1 MKKTWVML
9 LLALVLCLLPGMM
22 RGASADTGETIY
34 HECNKCHQVV
44 NLEVIRY
51 TYEEVYATRDTY
63 HFAVVRC
70 PNCKEEYSLVGNEDM
85 FRHTGGT
92 ETPTCTTGKT
102 CAKCGGKYGAL
113 GHDWGKWTSNGSG
126 THTRTCQ
133 RSGCGAT
140 DTGSC
145 SGGDATCVTAGTCTT
160 CGGSYYGGHTFS
172 VTWSYDDSGHWKP
185 CIYCDQGRSS
195 EGSHMIVD
203 NHMPEYLKSEAN
215 CVSPAIYYKSCGLC
229 YYTSKTDTFTDTWY
243 GSNPNNHDFSIQQ
256 YDDDNHWKKCS
267 RCDATDAV
275 NPHEWDNGK
284 ITRNPTCTKAG
295 EKVYTCAECSKTK
308 TEEISATGHDFVRHE
323 AKAPTCTEI
332 GWNAYDTCKNCDY
345 TSYVEIKASG
355 HDFVHHDPKAP
366 TCTEIGWNAYD
377 TCKNCDYTT
386 YVEIKASG
394 HNFVHHN
401 AQAPTCTEIGWNAYD
416 TCKNC
421 DYTTYV
427 EIPATGHDFTEKV
440 VKPTCE
446 AGGYTK
452 YTCKTCDY
460 SYTDHQTKKLLHWF
474 AEWTS
479 NGDGTHSAP
488 CKREGCDHIGK
499 AECAS
504 IEYTQN
510 AGTADAS
517 TLSICPVCGDVSD
530 GAHLALID
538 TAKAAGKHLPTGEL
552 TVRMGD
558 TENGDKFMTVA
569 FEYAGKLTQPEGE
582 VEITLPAELLAD
594 YTLSIVNADGTETD
608 LPCTTEDAISAFTLN
623 FEKPESAEALPTAH
637 LIRLIPKAA

>member
-1 MKKTWVML
+1 
-9 LLALVLCLLPGMM
+9 
-22 RGASADTGETIY
+22 
-34 HECNKCHQVV
+34 
-44 NLEVIRY
+44 
-51 TYEEVYATRDTY
+51 
-63 HFAVVRC
+63 
-70 PNCKEEYSLVGNEDM
+70 M

-145 SGGDATCVTAGTCTT
+145 SGGDATCVTAGTCST

-172 VTWSYDDSGHWKP
+172 DTWSYDDSGHWKP
-185 CIYCDQGRSS
+185 CIYCDRGRSS

-215 CVSPAIYYKSCGLC
+215 CVSPTIYYKSCGLC

-243 GSNPNNHDFSIQQ
+243 GSNPNNHDFFIWQ

-275 NPHEWDNGK
+275 NHHEWDNGT
-284 ITRNPTCTKAG
+284 ITLNPTCTKAG
-295 EKVYTCAECSKTK
+295 EKVYTCTECSKTK

-386 YVEIKASG
+386 YVEI
-394 HNFVHHN
+394 
-401 AQAPTCTEIGWNAYD
+401 
-416 TCKNC
+416 
-421 DYTTYV
+421 
-427 EIPATGHDFTEKV
+427 PATGHDFTEKV
-440 VKPTCE
+440 IKPTCE

-474 AEWTS
+474 ANGLRTAMARIPRPVSARAAITS
-479 NGDGTHSAP
+479 ARPNAHRSNTRRTPEPRMPVRFRSAP
-488 CKREGCDHIGK
+488 SAAMPR
-499 AECAS
+499 
-504 IEYTQN
+504 
-510 AGTADAS
+510 TARTS
-517 TLSICPVCGDVSD
+517 
-530 GAHLALID
+530 
-538 TAKAAGKHLPTGEL
+538 
-552 TVRMGD
+552 R
-558 TENGDKFMTVA
+558 
-569 FEYAGKLTQPEGE
+569 
-582 VEITLPAELLAD
+582 
-594 YTLSIVNADGTETD
+594 
-608 LPCTTEDAISAFTLN
+608 
-623 FEKPESAEALPTAH
+623 
-637 LIRLIPKAA
+637 